1 MTDIKETPER
11 LENVSFPRLRFRL
24 RPLRGRLQRWCSGLT
39 EDSESGHALFR
50 VAAVGLVRRTRG
62 FLRLLRGKSEFSQY

>member
-1 MTDIKETPER
+1 MSHFP
-11 LENVSFPRLRFRL
+11 VSASASP
-24 RPLRGRLQRWCSGLT
+24 RGRLQRWCSGLT

-62 FLRLLRGKSEFSQY
+62 FLRLLRGKSEFSQYLFFKISLAFLLQFV